1 MICVF
6 FGRHSYNALSLPGVM
21 TPSGGTRPSTS
32 TSLQEAFERD
42 GFVVVRGVLDED
54 TVAALRLDADRR
66 AHGLHLDADS
76 TVWVH
81 DNQHLALND
90 VARTQAGPYLA
101 LRGDDS
107 PLIARALLTTLPAV
121 VAAATGWVADLR
133 LFNEHYVIKPPGGGQ
148 HFLWHRDADRHDNA
162 HSWLVAAVATKRRS
176 AERKHLPSRVPFTR
190 ASRRAPRWRTST
202 PGLHSIHAHRKTAP
216 SRCCPRAHLVIAAQ
230 AHPLRGRAMLSSAS
244 EVAQSACGCSQ
255 AMCAASRA
263 TPFTPRGLTPPRHCV
278 ACTTPAGRMGPSTGV
293 SRRAAVS

>member
-1 MICVF
+1 
-6 FGRHSYNALSLPGVM
+6 M
-21 TPSGGTRPSTS
+21 TPSSGTRPSTS

-54 TVAALRLDADRR
+54 TVAVLRLDADRR

-148 HFLWHRDADRHDNA
+148 HFLWHRDADRHLQCAQLARGGGGNKEKECGEEA
-162 HSWLVAAVATKRRS
+162 SAVEGAFYAGQPPRAAVAYINTWAALDPCAPGNGALALLPASAPGHRS
-176 AERKHLPSRVPFTR
+176 SGAPAARPCHAVR
-190 ASRRAPRWRTST
+190 AKLRRAPAAAARRCVLLRE
-202 PGLHSIHAHRKTAP
+202 LHLS
-216 SRCCPRAHLVIAAQ
+216 HLAA
-230 AHPLRGRAMLSSAS
+230 
-244 EVAQSACGCSQ
+244 
-255 AMCAASRA
+255 
-263 TPFTPRGLTPPRHCV
+263 
-278 ACTTPAGRMGPSTGV
+278 
-293 SRRAAVS
+293 